1 MESDLTGR
9 PRQGAHCIQAVQ
21 KQLDSI
27 APGGQVLRT
36 RKPGAVWGGRC
47 QLVGG
52 ERGHPEKTEEWDSA
66 VPGVGGGKPMGGRGE
81 KLREEQKSGA

>member
-1 MESDLTGR
+1 M
-9 PRQGAHCIQAVQ
+9 
-21 KQLDSI
+21 
-27 APGGQVLRT
+27 
-36 RKPGAVWGGRC
+36 
-47 QLVGG
+47 GG